1 MSVVAVAPTPQISL
15 PDELK
20 TVPPIQCGISG
31 CTFSS
36 HVLAKHLQDAHGM
49 SVAQYQQLDVG
60 PVESPVGAFVR
71 QQVEAQRAAVAAAA
85 QPAQVMPMQLS
96 AAANQSADQLH
107 PLRPFTIGHR
117 NMQEKD
123 MFGTGVGT
131 NKDKPFNVRVLDG
144 FGPEDHVPDV
154 DPYYTFDP
162 DVMRWLVTALEVERG
177 LVYAFGP
184 TGCGKCLG
192 KGTPVMMF
200 NGTIKPVEDIA
211 LGDLVM
217 GPDSFP
223 RRVTGLARGS
233 EPLYRVVPTKGDPY
247 VVNESHILSLK
258 ITGKDEIIN
267 ISVREYLGEGVTFK
281 HQTKGWRTGVDFLE
295 PAESLPISAY
305 FLGVWLGDGNSENSL
320 ICTGDEEIVQ
330 ALQEYADELGLSI
343 RRDKNGASLSSFMIS
358 ICQPGGTKF
367 RHPLREALRRYNLI
381 RNKHIPH
388 AFKTASRAD
397 RLQLLAGI
405 IDTDGSYGGGRFDLT
420 LKSERLMDD
429 VIFVARSLGFA
440 AYKADSEK
448 TCHNNGKVGSYFRCS
463 ITGNIDQVPT
473 RILRKQASSRQQIKD
488 VLKVG
493 ITIEP
498 LGIGDYYGFEL
509 AGPDRLFLLGDFT
522 VTHNTTVFE
531 QYAAR
536 TRRPFAPIQL
546 HAQMEASEL
555 TGTWVINANGQMTFQ
570 HAMLPIMMRLPSI
583 IVLDEFDNANPAV
596 TPVLNAVL
604 ADKPLVIP
612 QTGERIV
619 RHPLC
624 RIVGTGNTAGMG
636 DQTGLYNSTA
646 QQSFATMNR
655 WQMFMEMTYIDPA
668 SEARM
673 LKARFTEVPVV
684 LVDKITDFARQIRE
698 AFIGGQCSVVL
709 STRQLIHWLQ
719 WFDLTG
725 ELPDSYGYA
734 FSNILHGSDRVFCDN
749 LFQRVFGE
757 SAKKSR
763 IQLAVAA

>member
-36 HVLAKHLQDAHGM
+36 HVLAKHLHDTHGM
-49 SVAQYQQLDVG
+49 SVAQYQQLNVG

-71 QQVEAQRAAVAAAA
+71 QQVEAQRAGVAAAGQPAHQVMLA
-85 QPAQVMPMQLS
+85 QPS
-96 AAANQSADQLH
+96 AAASQSADQLH
-107 PLRPFTIGHR
+107 PLRPFTVGHR
-117 NMQEKD
+117 NMQDKD

-131 NKDKPFNVRVLDG
+131 NKDKPFNMRVLSG
-144 FGPEDHVPDV
+144 FGPDDHVPEV

-162 DVMRWLVTALEVERG
+162 DVMRWLVTALEVEDG
-177 LVYAFGP
+177 MVYAFGP
-184 TGCGKCLG
+184 TGCGK
-192 KGTPVMMF
+192 
-200 NGTIKPVEDIA
+200 
-211 LGDLVM
+211 
-217 GPDSFP
+217 
-223 RRVTGLARGS
+223 
-233 EPLYRVVPTKGDPY
+233 
-247 VVNESHILSLK
+247 
-258 ITGKDEIIN
+258 
-267 ISVREYLGEGVTFK
+267 
-281 HQTKGWRTGVDFLE
+281 
-295 PAESLPISAY
+295 
-305 FLGVWLGDGNSENSL
+305 
-320 ICTGDEEIVQ
+320 
-330 ALQEYADELGLSI
+330 
-343 RRDKNGASLSSFMIS
+343 
-358 ICQPGGTKF
+358 
-367 RHPLREALRRYNLI
+367 
-381 RNKHIPH
+381 
-388 AFKTASRAD
+388 
-397 RLQLLAGI
+397 
-405 IDTDGSYGGGRFDLT
+405 
-420 LKSERLMDD
+420 
-429 VIFVARSLGFA
+429 
-440 AYKADSEK
+440 
-448 TCHNNGKVGSYFRCS
+448 
-463 ITGNIDQVPT
+463 
-473 RILRKQASSRQQIKD
+473 
-488 VLKVG
+488 
-493 ITIEP
+493 
-498 LGIGDYYGFEL
+498 
-509 AGPDRLFLLGDFT
+509 
-522 VTHNTTVFE
+522 TTVFE

-536 TRRPFAPIQL
+536 TGRPFAPIQL

-668 SEARM
+668 NEARM
-673 LKARFTEVPVV
+673 LKSRFTEVPVI
-684 LVDKITDFARQIRE
+684 LVDKITEFARQIRE

-709 STRQLIHWLQ
+709 STRQLIHWLK

-763 IQLAVAA
+763 IQLAAAA